1 MLGLEFP
8 PINEILRW
16 QDLWPSFNKI
26 ALIAVAATLIG
37 ITLFLL
43 ASRKDPLAAPK
54 GSRNLAEVIIEFIE
68 ESIVMQTLGK
78 KGLGWTPFLL
88 SLFIFIFL
96 CNIPGVGVLQSAT
109 FGIRHDHRIEAFIEH
124 RPCTIVSHVEKPFE

>member
-16 QDLWPSFNKI
+16 QDLYPSFNKI
-26 ALIAVAATLIG
+26 AMIAVAAALIG

-43 ASRKDPLAAPK
+43 ASRKDPLVAPK

-68 ESIVMQTLGK
+68 E
-78 KGLGWTPFLL
+78 
-88 SLFIFIFL
+88 
-96 CNIPGVGVLQSAT
+96 
-109 FGIRHDHRIEAFIEH
+109 
-124 RPCTIVSHVEKPFE
+124 